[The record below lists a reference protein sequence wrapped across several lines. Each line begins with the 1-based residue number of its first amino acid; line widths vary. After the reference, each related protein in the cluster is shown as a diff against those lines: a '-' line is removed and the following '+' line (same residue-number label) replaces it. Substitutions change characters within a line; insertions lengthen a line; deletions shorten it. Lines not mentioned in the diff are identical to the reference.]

1 MTTVIQTALPRA
13 DYFSS
18 SPIDPSAYPALSYPD
33 SLLPKSPYS
42 HHSYGRQYAASAP
55 SSTPSS
61 PSLTYSSFSRGPSYA
76 STPAS
81 VVSISNRP
89 QFDYATADDDMN
101 FPDFDPTP
109 AVQKDPYAPPK
120 EASDDSLTRLAPTLL
135 HDPLDPAKELDLS
148 KDDQAVN
155 PEPTRH
161 VDYLSHDWR
170 EEDIWASWSYI
181 VHRRKEI
188 NNSTRLENASW
199 RTWVK
204 TKHGLKTV
212 SPESLN
218 WLKDCD
224 TTWLY
229 GPLQTAGRRS
239 LLNTTPPPSRLS
251 HSSSFINKKPILK
264 KKSASALMLERSLS
278 QRTLLARASEIL
290 RSQQSS
296 PAHQGNPVYRR
307 HISDFSISGYSGS
320 SVLNTPAL
328 EDSVPGFSRTR
339 SSFGFTEPPTPI
351 SSSRNSFSSENKTI
365 MPLPPT
371 TLKRQSDP
379 PELEVPE
386 FWSQVKMI
394 SPSPSQETLRPTRPS
409 HNFLLD
415 DDPEVDDDEPWHPRS
430 YGDNSQPSW
439 QEEYEPGP
447 NMRRTE
453 SGMFMPYDEEAEDE
467 AAMNDH
473 LFGRAMYAVNTIRDI
488 AHVVWNV
495 GWHRDKDRA
504 QNDSRRNR

>member
-1 MTTVIQTALPRA
+1 MTTVIHTALPRA
-13 DYFSS
+13 DYFTS
-18 SPIDPSAYPALSYPD
+18 SPIDPSSYPALSYPD
-33 SLLPKSPYS
+33 ALLQKSPYDRT
-42 HHSYGRQYAASAP
+42 SYDRQYPASAP
-55 SSTPSS
+55 SSAPSS
-61 PSLTYSSFSRGPSYA
+61 PSLTYSSFSRGQSYA

-81 VVSISNRP
+81 VMSIGGRP
-89 QFDYATADDDMN
+89 QFDEAATDDEMN
-101 FPDFDPTP
+101 FPDFEPTTT
-109 AVQKDPYAPPK
+109 VQKDTYTPSK
-120 EASDDSLTRLAPTLL
+120 EVSDDSHLRLAPSLPHDLL
-135 HDPLDPAKELDLS
+135 DAAKELDPA

-199 RTWVK
+199 RTWAK
-204 TKHGLKTV
+204 TKQSLKTV

-251 HSSSFINKKPILK
+251 HSSSFITKKPILK

-296 PAHQGNPVYRR
+296 PALMGNPAYRR
-307 HISDFSISGYSGS
+307 HISDFSLAGYTGS

-328 EDSVPGFSRTR
+328 EDVPGFSRTR
-339 SSFGFTEPPTPI
+339 SSFGFTEPPTP
-351 SSSRNSFSSENKTI
+351 SENKHVSFVEEV
-365 MPLPPT
+365 
-371 TLKRQSDP
+371 RQVQASDP
-379 PELEVPE
+379 PELDLPE
-386 FWSQVKMI
+386 YWSQVKMI

-415 DDPEVDDDEPWHPRS
+415 DDPEIDDEPWHPRS
-430 YGDNSQPSW
+430 YTDNSQPSW
-439 QEEYEPGP
+439 QQEYEPGP

-495 GWHRDKDRA
+495 GWHREKDRS
-504 QNDSRRNR
+504 QNDNHRNR

>member
-1 MTTVIQTALPRA
+1 MTTAIHTALPRA

-18 SPIDPSAYPALSYPD
+18 CPIDSSSYSSLDYPE
-33 SLLPKSPYS
+33 SLLQKSPYG
-42 HHSYGRQYAASAP
+42 HSGYERQYPASAP
-55 SSTPSS
+55 SSAPSS

-81 VVSISNRP
+81 VVSIGGRS
-89 QFDYATADDDMN
+89 QFDYATGDDDMN
-101 FPDFDPTP
+101 FPDFEP
-109 AVQKDPYAPPK
+109 ANAAHKDPYALAK
-120 EASDDSLTRLAPTLL
+120 EPSDDSLPRPSSTLP
-135 HDPLDPAKELDLS
+135 HDSLDPAKEFDPA
-148 KDDQAVN
+148 KDDHAVN

-204 TKHGLKTV
+204 TKHRLKTV

-229 GPLQTAGRRS
+229 GPLQMAGRRS

-251 HSSSFINKKPILK
+251 HSSSFISKKPILK

-296 PAHQGNPVYRR
+296 PALLGNPVYRR
-307 HISDFSISGYSGS
+307 HTSDFVLSGYTGS

-328 EDSVPGFSRTR
+328 EDVPGFTRTR
-339 SSFGFTEPPTPI
+339 SSFGFTEPPTPG
-351 SSSRNSFSSENKTI
+351 ENKHVSFVEEV
-365 MPLPPT
+365 
-371 TLKRQSDP
+371 RQSDP
-379 PELEVPE
+379 PEPE
-386 FWSQVKMI
+386 LHEYWPQVKTI
-394 SPSPSQETLRPTRPS
+394 SPSPSQETLRPPRPN

-415 DDPEVDDDEPWHPRS
+415 DDPEVNDEPWHPRTYDDS
-430 YGDNSQPSW
+430 SQASW
-439 QEEYEPGP
+439 EEEYEPGP
-447 NMRRTE
+447 HMRRTE

-467 AAMNDH
+467 AAMNNH

-495 GWHRDKDRA
+495 GWHREKDRA
-504 QNDSRRNR
+504 QNDNHQNR

>member
-1 MTTVIQTALPRA
+1 MTTAIHAALPGA

-18 SPIDPSAYPALSYPD
+18 CSIDSSSYPSLAYHD
-33 SLLPKSPYS
+33 SLLRKSPYG
-42 HHSYGRQYAASAP
+42 HTGYERQYPASAP
-55 SSTPSS
+55 SSAPSS

-81 VVSISNRP
+81 VVSIGGRS
-89 QFDYATADDDMN
+89 QFDYATGDDDMN
-101 FPDFDPTP
+101 FPDFEPAPAAHQDPCTL
-109 AVQKDPYAPPK
+109 PK
-120 EASDDSLTRLAPTLL
+120 EPSDDSLSRPAPTLP
-135 HDPLDPAKELDLS
+135 HDPFNTAKELDPAK
-148 KDDQAVN
+148 DDHAVN

-181 VHRRKEI
+181 VHRRKDI

-204 TKHGLKTV
+204 TKHRLKTV

-229 GPLQTAGRRS
+229 GPLQMAGRRS
-239 LLNTTPPPSRLS
+239 LLNTTPQPSRLS
-251 HSSSFINKKPILK
+251 HSSSFISKKPILK

-296 PAHQGNPVYRR
+296 PALLGNPAYRR
-307 HISDFSISGYSGS
+307 HTSDFGLSGYTGS

-328 EDSVPGFSRTR
+328 EEVPSFSRPR
-339 SSFGFTEPPTPI
+339 SSFGFTEPPTPGE
-351 SSSRNSFSSENKTI
+351 NKHVSFVEEVRQNKTI

-371 TLKRQSDP
+371 TLKRYSDP
-379 PELEVPE
+379 PEPE
-386 FWSQVKMI
+386 LHEYWPQVKTI
-394 SPSPSQETLRPTRPS
+394 SPSPSQETLRPPRPN

-415 DDPEVDDDEPWHPRS
+415 DDPEVDDEPWQPRTYNDS
-430 YGDNSQPSW
+430 PQASW
-439 QEEYEPGP
+439 EEGHEPGP
-447 NMRRTE
+447 HMRRTE
-453 SGMFMPYDEEAEDE
+453 SGMFMPYEEVEDE
-467 AAMNDH
+467 AVMNNH

-495 GWHRDKDRA
+495 GV
-504 QNDSRRNR
+504 S